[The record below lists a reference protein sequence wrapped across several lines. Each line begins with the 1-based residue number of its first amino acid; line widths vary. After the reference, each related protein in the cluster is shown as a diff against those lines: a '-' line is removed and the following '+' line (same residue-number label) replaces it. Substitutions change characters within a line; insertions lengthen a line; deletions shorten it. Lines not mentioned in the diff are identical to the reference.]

1 MATRFGVHDSK
12 DKQYYALFRA
22 SNGQIV
28 WWTET
33 YRNKQDAID
42 ACYLIK
48 NEGLGAIVYDHT
60 ASANR

>member
-1 MATRFGVHDSK
+1 MARFEVHDSK
-12 DKQYYALFRA
+12 DKQFYAIFRA

-33 YRNKQDAID
+33 YRNKQDAIN

-48 NEGLGAIVYDHT
+48 NEAPGATVYDHT
-60 ASANR
+60 SSAGR